1 MCVCVCV
8 YFQLCTVYV
17 YLFTDEL
24 EACED
29 DYTDQK
35 GAQND
40 TKSS

>member
-17 YLFTDEL
+17 YHEL

-40 TKSS
+40 IKSS